1 MISHFFTR
9 PLLRILEFFNGVR
22 PPYDFLTKEEN
33 LCQISFREPVSC
45 WERKPFELCS
55 RPASSSSVSEASVV
69 SPSKPSRAGVGTIDL
84 VDNDTVC
91 LTNINRQII
100 ATHQSVGRYKTE
112 VMAERIHDINP
123 DCVVHRHECFFL
135 PETSAEFHFEEYD
148 YVIDAVDTVTAKI
161 QLVMACQAA
170 GTPIISSMGAGNKL
184 DPTKFQVADIYQ
196 TSIDPLVRVMRRE
209 LKKRQV
215 KHLKVVYS
223 TEEALTPMADAG
235 NVSDETVSSDVEH
248 FSKRRS
254 TPGSVAFVPSVAG
267 LIIGG
272 EVIKDLTKEAMK
284 KNFRRL

>member
-1 MISHFFTR
+1 MQQARVIVF
-9 PLLRILEFFNGVR
+9 GVGGVGG
-22 PPYDFLTKEEN
+22 FA
-33 LCQISFREPVSC
+33 V
-45 WERKPFELCS
+45 
-55 RPASSSSVSEASVV
+55 EALA
-69 SPSKPSRAGVGTIDL
+69 RAGVGTIDL

-112 VMAERIHDINP
+112 VMEERIHDINP

-135 PETSAEFHFEEYD
+135 PETSAEFHFEDYD
-148 YVIDAVDTVTAKI
+148 DAVDTVTAKI

-170 GTPIISSMGAGNKL
+170 GTPIISSMGTGNKL

-196 TSIDPLVRVMRRE
+196 TSIDPLARVMRRE

-223 TEEALTPMADAG
+223 TEEALTPLTAEED
-235 NVSDETVSSDVEH
+235 NVSAEEISPDVEH
-248 FSKRRS
+248 ISNRRS

-272 EVIKDLTKEAMK
+272 EVVKDLTKEAMK
-284 KNFRRL
+284 RAR

>member
-1 MISHFFTR
+1 MPDQFSRTR
-9 PLLRILEFFNGVR
+9 LLLGAEAVQILQQARVIVFGVGGVGG
-22 PPYDFLTKEEN
+22 FA
-33 LCQISFREPVSC
+33 V
-45 WERKPFELCS
+45 
-55 RPASSSSVSEASVV
+55 EALA
-69 SPSKPSRAGVGTIDL
+69 RAGVGTIDL

-112 VMAERIHDINP
+112 VMEERIHDINP

-135 PETSAEFHFEEYD
+135 PETSAEFHFEDYD

-161 QLVMACQAA
+161 QLVMACQAT

-196 TSIDPLVRVMRRE
+196 TSIDPLARVMRRE

-223 TEEALTPMADAG
+223 TEEALPPLTDAD
-235 NVSDETVSSDVEH
+235 DTVSAEEISPEVEH
-248 FSKRRS
+248 ISGRRS

-284 KNFRRL
+284 RARARSLNI